1 MSARPNFAARALLIA
16 TLGVAASA
24 ASPTQSLPADAKPH
38 PPSTLRIGLWT
49 LWHDKQ
55 VSIAANPAA
64 TFRLC
69 ETCPASTLAHP
80 IQIRASGNE
89 LVLPSKR
96 LAGSVWLSGSLTLAA
111 HGESLAL
118 RNPIRIT
125 AHNGELLLTVTLPVE
140 SYVERVVAS
149 EGDPADSP
157 ESLKALA
164 IVVRS
169 FALHQP
175 HGHADYDLC
184 DSTHCQ
190 LLHWPSHAFQTNP
203 AAHAATLSTSG
214 ETLWFHGRRA
224 QAWFHQNCGGRT
236 ASPQEVWP
244 AKSRDSSSGSGPMF
258 WLISRIDPYC
268 TANGAREWSTNLS
281 KADLTAALAAAG
293 LARPGWN
300 ALSVSRRGESGRAVT
315 LLVDSSPISAEDFRV
330 AVGRSLGWG
339 KILSTWFEISR
350 QGDQFAFHGRGSG
363 HGVGLCQAG
372 AAVMSAQGRDAT
384 AILAQYFPGAEA
396 ADETT
401 GRAWQSFQANGL
413 VLQTLD
419 PADAAFLPSLA
430 QALNDAQSRSGIH
443 ATQTVTVRAFRSTPS
458 FRDATLAPGWVAAF
472 TEGNWIATQPLPAL
486 AARKLLV
493 PTLRHEFLHALVESQ
508 SESDTPLWLREGLV
522 EVWNGDA
529 RALAPPPSL
538 KVDGIDSAL
547 TRAATESESEAA
559 HRAAAWFAARLID
572 RYGRSQVLAWLRTA
586 VPQSA
591 LATLK

>member
-1 MSARPNFAARALLIA
+1 MSVRPNLAARALLIA
-16 TLGVAASA
+16 ALGVAAPA
-24 ASPTQSLPADAKPH
+24 ASSTQSLPAHVNAH

-49 LWHDKQ
+49 LWHLKL
-55 VSIAANPAA
+55 VAVAPNPAA

-69 ETCPASTLAHP
+69 ETCPASALDHP
-80 IQIRASGNE
+80 IQIRASANQ
-89 LVLPSKR
+89 LVLPSNR
-96 LAGSVWLSGSLTLAA
+96 LTGSVWLSGPVTLAA

-118 RNPIRIT
+118 RNPIRIS
-125 AHNGELLLTVTLPVE
+125 ARNGELVLSVILPVE
-140 SYVERVVAS
+140 SYVERVVSS
-149 EGDPADSP
+149 ESGPADST
-157 ESLKALA
+157 ESLEALA

-175 HGHADYDLC
+175 HSHADYDLC

-190 LLHWPSHAFQTNP
+190 LLHWPSHASQTNP
-203 AAHAATLSTSG
+203 AAHAATLSTAG
-214 ETLWFHGRRA
+214 ETLWFHSQRA

-244 AKSRDSSSGSGPMF
+244 SKSPGPTPMP
-258 WLISRIDPYC
+258 WLISRADPYC
-268 TANGAREWSTNLS
+268 TANGARDWSANLS
-281 KADLTAALAAAG
+281 KSDLTAALAAAG

-300 ALSVSRRGESGRAVT
+300 SLTVARRGESGRAVT
-315 LLVDSSPISAEDFRV
+315 LLVDSSPIFVEDFRL

-339 KILSTWFEISR
+339 QILSTWFEVSR
-350 QGDQFAFHGRGSG
+350 QGDRFLFHGRGSG

-372 AAVMSAQGRDAT
+372 AAAMSAQGRNAT
-384 AILAQYFPGAEA
+384 AILAQYFPGAQA

-430 QALNDAQSRSGIH
+430 QAMNDAESRSGIH

-472 TEGNWIATQPLPAL
+472 TEGNWIATQPLPTL
-486 AARKLLV
+486 AARKILV

-508 SESDTPLWLREGLV
+508 AAPGTPLWLREGLV
-522 EVWNGDA
+522 EALDD
-529 RALAPPPSL
+529 RAIPTGPTPSL
-538 KVDGIDSAL
+538 KLEEVDGAL
-547 TRAATESESEAA
+547 SHASTESESQAA
-559 HRAAAWFAARLID
+559 HRAAEWYARRLLV
-572 RYGRSQVLAWLRTA
+572 RAGSEQVLQWLRNGLPEN
-586 VPQSA
+586 VRNSIR
-591 LATLK
+591 